1 MIMIENDGWF
11 KTNRKIIDSMI
22 FADPNGLKIWIW
34 MLAKARY
41 ENKPSY
47 VNLYT
52 EKGWHKVTVNRGEF
66 IFGRKKAAKELCMSE
81 SMVYRW
87 VKKLASKSFD
97 HMISEQ
103 PRNAYTIIRINNW
116 DKYQLN
122 SEQVSEQPMNTGWT
136 TNEQP
141 MNTSKKDQE
150 RLRIPEAIVPK
161 ADTREAVKA
170 PGGNKVV
177 SFDIEKELSDM
188 NPLGKNLPPMSIES
202 DLERIDLNDIDFD
215 MGFDI
220 TGQR

>member
-1 MIMIENDGWF
+1 MEENGNWF
-11 KTNRKIIDSMI
+11 KLNRKIVDSMI
-22 FADPNGLKIWIW
+22 FADPNGLKIWLW
-34 MLAKARY
+34 MLSKAHY
-41 ENKPSY
+41 DIKPAH
-47 VNLYT
+47 VNIQT
-52 EKGWHKVTVNRGEF
+52 EKGLHIATINRGEF
-66 IFGRKKAAKELCMSE
+66 IFGRKTASQQLRMSE

-87 VKKLASKSFD
+87 VKKLASKRFK
-97 HMISEQ
+97 HMISEH
-103 PRNAYTIIRINNW
+103 PTNAYTIIRINNW

-170 PGGNKVV
+170 PGGNKAV